1 MSYVL
6 LTPTYAI
13 MIVLSSLNKAS
24 FSYTNDL
31 DSLCRVPC
39 QPTNGF
45 TPILVTLFGILM
57 LVREQHEENADFPM
71 LVTLFGILMLVRD
84 LHEEN
89 TLFPILVTLSGM
101 LMLASDSHLENAEL
115 PMLVTLFGM

>member
-39 QPTNGF
+39 QPANGF
-45 TPILVTLFGILM
+45 TSILITLFGILM
-57 LVREQHEENADFPM
+57 LA
-71 LVTLFGILMLVRD
+71 RD
-84 LHEEN
+84 LHHLNAE
-89 TLFPILVTLSGM
+89 FPMLVTLSGM
-101 LMLASDSHLENAEL
+101 LMLLRD
-115 PMLVTLFGM
+115 PQW